1 MIRNLLYSIFLHSI
15 LVGVIYLNFN
25 IHKPQ
30 QAKTSEIAV
39 TLMSLDGDEK
49 TGNPAPA
56 APKQEEKPKDEGAK
70 EVEENKPAEAPKV
83 SEKNEIKKTPKKV
96 AKAKVSKEIKKH
108 PTPEK
113 NEEFKQQQKEEV
125 KQVDAKKPQED
136 KVQNQNEDKEEN
148 EVAKKEEAS
157 QAKKEA
163 EKDSEQKIKQSAKQQ
178 DLVDMANSLEN
189 LDLSGR
195 EKYNIETQLKFCYR
209 MALNESKFEGNLK
222 IMAAVQISKDGKIT
236 FDLEKTVDK
245 NRYDNAT
252 ETDYRKMIS
261 NIERALDL
269 CSPLRNLPID
279 KYDIW
284 KEVVLEFG
292 E

>member
-15 LVGVIYLNFN
+15 LIAVVYLNFN

-56 APKQEEKPKDEGAK
+56 TPKQEEKPKDEKAK
-70 EVEENKPAEAPKV
+70 EVEESKPAESPKP
-83 SEKNEIKKTPKKV
+83 SEKDEIKKTPKKI
-96 AKAKVSKEIKKH
+96 AKTKVLKEIKKQ
-108 PTPEK
+108 PIPQK
-113 NEEFKQQQKEEV
+113 NEEFRQQQNEET
-125 KQVDAKKPQED
+125 KQIDAKKPQEE

-148 EVAKKEEAS
+148 EITKKEESS
-157 QAKKEA
+157 QAKKQS
-163 EKDSEQKIKQSAKQQ
+163 EKNSEQKIKQSAKQQ
-178 DLVDMANSLEN
+178 EVIDMANSLEN

-209 MALNESKFEGNLK
+209 MALNESKFDGKIK
-222 IMAAVQISKDGKIT
+222 IMAAVQIGKDGKIT

-245 NRYDNAT
+245 NRYDNAD
-252 ETDYRKMIS
+252 EANYRKMIS

-269 CSPLRNLPID
+269 CSPLRNLPVD